1 MAAPDQRPT
10 LAIVGAAGTVG
21 SQLVELLGQR
31 DFAYADLK
39 LFGAPAS
46 AHSQPAAGD
55 EPNLEVK
62 ELESPAELAGCDV
75 VFLATPAGPAAALV
89 TACPGSILIDLS
101 AANRAPDPHQPLVAP
116 GLTTRQRILA
126 LRAGRV
132 FGIPH
137 PAAQVIA
144 AVTGALGVG
153 AEFVGATVLLG
164 ASSAG
169 REAIARLFNQS
180 AELLNARLDLADD
193 ETQTAFNLFLP
204 VEADELAR
212 TIAAQVAA
220 LSGHP
225 ATLAVQVAYAPV
237 FHGAA
242 VALCL
247 PNCPDA
253 SQWATRLREAP
264 GLVLVESG
272 EASSS
277 ITGAGQ
283 EALIVKMTTS
293 SAGATL
299 WCVFDAARIAALTA
313 IWVAETVC
321 A

>member
-1 MAAPDQRPT
+1 MAAPHQRPS

-31 DFAYADLK
+31 DFAYADLR

-46 AHSQPAAGD
+46 AHARPGAGD

-62 ELESPAELAGCDV
+62 ELESPAELAGCDII
-75 VFLATPAGPAAALV
+75 FLATPAGPAAAL
-89 TACPGSILIDLS
+89 TRACRSAILIDLS
-101 AANRAPDPHQPLVAP
+101 AANRAPDHHQPLVAP
-116 GLTTRQRILA
+116 GLTARQRILA
-126 LRAGRV
+126 LRAGRI

-137 PAAQVIA
+137 PAAQVVA
-144 AVTGALGVG
+144 ALTGALGVG

-169 REAIARLFNQS
+169 REAIVRLFDQS

-193 ETQTAFNLFLP
+193 EAQTAFNLFLP
-204 VEADELAR
+204 VEADEMGR
-212 TIAAQVAA
+212 TIAAQVTA

-247 PNCPDA
+247 PNSPDVLH
-253 SQWATRLREAP
+253 WATRLREAP

-272 EASSS
+272 EASS
-277 ITGAGQ
+277 TVTAAGQ

-299 WCVFDAARIAALTA
+299 WCVFDAARIAALAA